1 MSSDTNTT
9 RSGHLESSVVSQSI
23 NTTRSEQLES
33 SLVSQ
38 STNTTQSEQLESS
51 VVSQSNSQRISA
63 RELHRYVWGLTILF
77 AAVAISYPI
86 ACWRVS
92 QSAKFRPHQSH
103 LKSVSNSYP
112 PVIPKR
118 SSGDRK

>member
-1 MSSDTNTT
+1 MSIDTNRT
-9 RSGHLESSVVSQSI
+9 RSGYLESSLVSQST

-33 SLVSQ
+33 SLVVQ
-38 STNTTQSEQLESS
+38 STNITRSEQLESS
-51 VVSQSNSQRISA
+51 LAIQSNSQRISA

-77 AAVAISYPI
+77 AVFAISYPI

-112 PVIPKR
+112 SVNPKR
-118 SSGDRK
+118 SSGDPK

>member
-1 MSSDTNTT
+1 MSIDTNRT
-9 RSGHLESSVVSQSI
+9 RSGHLESALVSQSTD
-23 NTTRSEQLES
+23 TTRSEHLES
-33 SLVSQ
+33 ALVSQ
-38 STNTTQSEQLESS
+38 STNTTRSEHLESS
-51 VVSQSNSQRISA
+51 LAIQSNSQRISA

-77 AAVAISYPI
+77 AVFAISYPI

-112 PVIPKR
+112 PVIPER
-118 SSGDRK
+118 SSGDPK